1 VIIRRRIRR
10 VVTSAA
16 ARRVSVGRRVVSL
29 VTLVSVM
36 LLATAASAQPRL
48 VKIGWLTTGPHPFLQ
63 DFRGRLRELGYVE
76 GRTIA
81 IEQRDAGE
89 QPERLGE
96 MAAELV
102 RDKVD
107 VLVVSGGR
115 AGRIVRD
122 VVTSIPVVSVSGDPV
137 GAGIVASLARPGGNI
152 TGLAIVS
159 DDLAPKWLE
168 FIREAV
174 PRVRLVA
181 ILQDPG
187 GSPGQAAAADA
198 AARRLGMR
206 SFRAR
211 AQNGDQIDEFFRAA
225 ARERAGAAVVL
236 SSPFFASEKERIV
249 ALAARH
255 RLPTLYE
262 HRDFVDAGGLM
273 SYGPDLREV
282 FIRAAD
288 YVDRILKGA
297 RPADM
302 PIEQPTRFQ
311 LVVNLKTAA
320 ALRLTLPPA
329 LLSRADEVLK

>member
-1 VIIRRRIRR
+1 MRSAVLLSAL
-10 VVTSAA
+10 VLLAATVAFAQPSAA
-16 ARRVSVGRRVVSL
+16 
-29 VTLVSVM
+29 
-36 LLATAASAQPRL
+36 
-48 VKIGWLTTGPHPFLQ
+48 KIGWLTTGPHPFLQ
-63 DFRGRLRELGYVE
+63 DFRARLRDLGYVE
-76 GRTIA
+76 GRTIV
-81 IEQRDAGE
+81 IEERNAGE

-96 MAAELV
+96 LAAELV
-102 RDKVD
+102 REKVD
-107 VLVVSGGR
+107 VVVVSGAR
-115 AGRIVRD
+115 AGRAVRE
-122 VVTSIPVVSVSGDPV
+122 VVTSVPVVSVSADPV

-168 FIREAV
+168 FVREAV

-181 ILQDPG
+181 LLHDPG
-187 GSPGQAAAADA
+187 GSAGQAAAADA

-206 SFRAR
+206 TLKLR
-211 AQNGDQIDEFFRAA
+211 AQSGDQIDEFFSAA

-236 SSPFFASEKERIV
+236 SSTFFASQKARIV

-282 FIRAAD
+282 FVRAAD

-302 PIEQPTRFQ
+302 PIEQPSRFQ
-311 LVVNLKTAA
+311 LIVNLKTAE
-320 ALRLTLPPA
+320 ALRLALPPA
-329 LLSRADEVLK
+329 FLSRADEVLR